1 MTLCRLNRVLAF
13 FASHLRLC
21 ALLVGAAILFSGC
34 ATPMPRPDAT
44 NARRIGPVV
53 EWQETS
59 SGASLFALRPIYS
72 HEEYETESAD
82 FRSVTDILWPL
93 GTVSHRDER
102 YYWRFLLFYGT
113 GGAESRLEE
122 GEDPYRFRLFP
133 IFFSGRSIDNEPYT
147 AVFPIA
153 GTIRNFLVFDRVS
166 FFLFPL
172 YAEGETAGVEMQTI
186 LWPFYLTR
194 HGENLDQLRVWPFY
208 GERERRGR
216 RQTDFTRFVLWPF
229 WTETHTEGDLVN
241 GGGFVLF
248 PIYGHTKYERKKR
261 GTEETWMVVPPVFAY
276 GKGDDGYHKLYA
288 PWPFIRQLNHDD
300 IRERHYWPVYGC
312 ETNNHMKR
320 EYALWPFIQRTRIDD
335 GYARRNFLHAPLPF
349 YFHYDI
355 DPIVTNAAARTYSR
369 LWPLFSH
376 RENENGTCTR
386 FPELSLWSQSQPIER
401 NWAPLWTLF
410 SHRTRPDG
418 AYCTD
423 LLWGLFSW
431 GRNAESKRFFRFLW
445 IFGSRQFNSPPEVPD
460 TKAETVPD
468 TKAEPESAAGP
479 TANSTH

>member
-1 MTLCRLNRVLAF
+1 MR
-13 FASHLRLC
+13 
-21 ALLVGAAILFSGC
+21 
-34 ATPMPRPDAT
+34 
-44 NARRIGPVV
+44 
-53 EWQETS
+53 
-59 SGASLFALRPIYS
+59 
-72 HEEYETESAD
+72 
-82 FRSVTDILWPL
+82 
-93 GTVSHRDER
+93 
-102 YYWRFLLFYGT
+102 
-113 GGAESRLEE
+113 
-122 GEDPYRFRLFP
+122 
-133 IFFSGRSIDNEPYT
+133 
-147 AVFPIA
+147 
-153 GTIRNFLVFDRVS
+153 
-166 FFLFPL
+166 
-172 YAEGETAGVEMQTI
+172 TI

-194 HGENLDQLRVWPFY
+194 HGEHLDQLRVWPFY

-229 WTETHTEGDLVN
+229 WTETRTEGDLLN

-276 GKGDDGYHKLYA
+276 GRGDDGYHKLYA
-288 PWPFIRQLNHDD
+288 PWPFIRQLDHDD
-300 IRERHYWPVYGC
+300 IRERHWWPVYGC

-320 EYALWPFIQRTRIDD
+320 EYALWPFVQRTRIDD

-355 DPIVTNAAARTYSR
+355 DPIATNAPSRTYSR

-376 RENENGTCTR
+376 RENEGGTCTR

-431 GRNAESKRFFRFLW
+431 GRNAESKRFFRLFW
-445 IFGSRQFNSPPEVPD
+445 IFGSRSFNNPPPPE
-460 TKAETVPD
+460 
-468 TKAEPESAAGP
+468 EPLAQQGGL
-479 TANSTH
+479 